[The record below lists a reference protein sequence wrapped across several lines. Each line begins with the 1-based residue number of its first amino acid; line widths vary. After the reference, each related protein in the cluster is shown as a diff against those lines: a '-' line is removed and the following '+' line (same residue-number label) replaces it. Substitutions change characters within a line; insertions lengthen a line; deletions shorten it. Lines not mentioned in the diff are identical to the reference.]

1 MDGTARQLAVVT
13 VAADVVEAEL
23 VDDETAGASP
33 VVHTGRDRHLS
44 PETVAAIQASVA
56 DSTRRAYGADRDAFT
71 AWCAKEDRTAVPA
84 SAETLAEWVR
94 HLTVTPRP
102 RTKRPAGPST
112 IERAMSAVT
121 SWHEEQGRPK
131 PNMRGARAVLNAY
144 KDRLAVD
151 KEAAAQARQATA
163 ALPPQIRAMLAGV
176 DRSTLVGKRN
186 AALILLG
193 FATAARVSE
202 LVALDVA
209 TVREAEHGYDV
220 TLYRKK
226 VRKHTPNPVLYGSDA
241 ATCPVR
247 ALRAYRDALA
257 AAGRTDGPLFVRV
270 DRWGRI
276 APPMTRHGR
285 VIGDSAGRMTT
296 EAAAEV
302 VERLAVAAGL
312 SGEWSGHSLRRG
324 FATAARAAGH
334 DPLEIARAG
343 GWVDGSRVLARYMDD
358 VDRVKNSP
366 LVGIGL

>member
-1 MDGTARQLAVVT
+1 MGEPALQLAV
-13 VAADVVEAEL
+13 DVVEAEL
-23 VDDETAGASP
+23 VDDESAAGAEL
-33 VVHTGRDRHLS
+33 VHTDRDRQLS
-44 PETVAAIQASVA
+44 PETVAAIEASA
-56 DSTRRAYGADRDAFT
+56 AASTRRAYGADRAAFA
-71 AWCAKEDRTAVPA
+71 AWCAQEGRTAVPA
-84 SAETLAEWVR
+84 TGETMAEWVR

-102 RTKRPAGPST
+102 RTGRPAGPST

-121 SWHEEQGRPK
+121 SWHLEQGHPK

-144 KDRLAVD
+144 RDRLAEA
-151 KEAAAQARQATA
+151 KAEAAQPRQATA
-163 ALPPQIRAMLAGV
+163 ALPAQIRAMLAGV
-176 DRSTLVGKRN
+176 DRSTLAGKRN
-186 AALILLG
+186 AALVLLG

-209 TVREAEHGYDV
+209 AVAEAEHGYDV

-226 VRKHTPNPVLYGSDA
+226 VRKHTTNAVLYGTDP

-247 ALRAYRDALA
+247 ALRAYLAALA
-257 AAGRTDGPLFVRV
+257 ACGRTEGPLFLRI
-270 DRWGRI
+270 DRWDRI
-276 APPMTRHGR
+276 APPMTRNGR
-285 VIGDSAGRMTT
+285 TIGDPAGRMTA

-312 SGEWSGHSLRRG
+312 SGAWSGHSLRRG

-334 DPLEIARAG
+334 DPLEIARVG

-358 VDRVKNSP
+358 VDRVTNSP

>member
-1 MDGTARQLAVVT
+1 MGVPGRQLAVA
-13 VAADVVEAEL
+13 VADEVVDAEL
-23 VDDETAGASP
+23 VDEGPGGAD
-33 VVHTGRDRHLS
+33 VAVHTDRDRHLS
-44 PETVAAIQASVA
+44 PETVAAIEASA
-56 DSTRRAYGADRDAFT
+56 AASTRRAYGADRDAFA
-71 AWCAKEDRTAVPA
+71 AWCAEEGRVPVPA
-84 SAETLAEWVR
+84 SGETMAEWVR

-102 RTKRPAGPST
+102 RTNRPAGPST

-121 SWHEEQGRPK
+121 TWHEEQGRPK

-144 KDRLAVD
+144 KDRLAEE
-151 KEAAAQARQATA
+151 KAEAARARQATA
-163 ALPPQIRAMLAGV
+163 ALPPQIRAMLAGT
-176 DRSTLVGKRN
+176 DRTTLAGRRN
-186 AALILLG
+186 AALVLVG

-202 LVALDVA
+202 LVALDLAAAVE
-209 TVREAEHGYDV
+209 TEHGYDV

-226 VRKHTPNPVLYGSDA
+226 VRKHTTNALLYGTDP

-247 ALRAYRDALA
+247 ALRAYLAALA
-257 AAGRTDGPLFVRV
+257 AAGRTEGPLFVRV
-270 DRWGRI
+270 DRWDRI
-276 APPMTRHGR
+276 APPLTRRGR
-285 VIGDSAGRMTT
+285 PIGDPAGRMTA

-312 SGEWSGHSLRRG
+312 SGDWSGHSLRRG

>member
-1 MDGTARQLAVVT
+1 
-13 VAADVVEAEL
+13 
-23 VDDETAGASP
+23 
-33 VVHTGRDRHLS
+33 
-44 PETVAAIQASVA
+44 
-56 DSTRRAYGADRDAFT
+56 
-71 AWCAKEDRTAVPA
+71 
-84 SAETLAEWVR
+84 
-94 HLTVTPRP
+94 
-102 RTKRPAGPST
+102 
-112 IERAMSAVT
+112 MSAVT

-144 KDRLAVD
+144 KDRLAVE
-151 KEAAAQARQATA
+151 KEAAARARQATA
-163 ALPPQIRAMLAGV
+163 ALPPQFRAMLAGV
-176 DRSTLVGKRN
+176 DRSTLAGKWN
-186 AALILLG
+186 AALVLLG

-202 LVALDVA
+202 LVALDDD
-209 TVREAEHGYDV
+209 TVTEVEHGFDV

-226 VRKHTPNPVLYGSDA
+226 VRKHTPNPVLYSTDP
-241 ATCPVR
+241 ATCPVP

-270 DRWGRI
+270 DRWDCL
-276 APPMTRHGR
+276 APPMTRRGR
-285 VIGDSAGRMTT
+285 VIGGPAGRMTA

-302 VERLAVAAGL
+302 IERLAVSAGL
-312 SGEWSGHSLRRG
+312 SGDWSGHSLRRG

>member
-1 MDGTARQLAVVT
+1 MSGQLAVT
-13 VAADVVEAEL
+13 DVVDGEL
-23 VDDETAGASP
+23 VDDETAGAP
-33 VVHTGRDRHLS
+33 VAVHTDRDRHLS
-44 PETVAAIQASVA
+44 PETVAAIEESAA
-56 DSTRRAYGADRDAFT
+56 ASTRRAYATDRELFA
-71 AWCAKEDRTAVPA
+71 AWCAEEGRVPVPA
-84 SAETLAEWVR
+84 SGETMAEWVR

-102 RTKRPAGPST
+102 RTGKPAGPST

-121 SWHEEQGRPK
+121 SWHQEQGHPK

-144 KDRLAVD
+144 RDRLA
-151 KEAAAQARQATA
+151 EAREEAAQARQATA
-163 ALPPQIRAMLAGV
+163 ALPAQIRAMLAGV
-176 DRSTLVGKRN
+176 DRTTLAGKRN
-186 AALILLG
+186 AALVLLG

-202 LVALDVA
+202 LVALDVSA
-209 TVREAEHGYDV
+209 VEEAEHGYDV

-226 VRKHTPNPVLYGSDA
+226 VRKHTTNAILYGADP

-247 ALRAYRDALA
+247 ALRTYLAALE
-257 AAGRTDGPLFVRV
+257 AAGRTGGPLFVRV
-270 DRWGRI
+270 DRWDRV
-276 APPMTRHGR
+276 APPLTRGGR
-285 VIGDSAGRMTT
+285 PIGDPAGRMTA

-312 SGEWSGHSLRRG
+312 SGDWSGHSLRRG

-358 VDRVKNSP
+358 VDRVRNSP

>member
-1 MDGTARQLAVVT
+1 MSGQLAVT
-13 VAADVVEAEL
+13 DVVDAEL
-23 VDDETAGASP
+23 VDDETAGAP
-33 VVHTGRDRHLS
+33 VTVHTDRDRHLS
-44 PETVAAIQASVA
+44 PETVAAIEQSAA
-56 DSTRRAYGADRDAFT
+56 ASTRRAYATDRELFA
-71 AWCAKEDRTAVPA
+71 AWCADEGRVPVPA
-84 SAETLAEWVR
+84 SGETMAEWVR

-102 RTKRPAGPST
+102 RTGKPAGPST

-121 SWHEEQGRPK
+121 SWHQEQGHPK

-144 KDRLAVD
+144 RDRLAEAR
-151 KEAAAQARQATA
+151 EAAAQARQATA

-176 DRSTLVGKRN
+176 DRTTLAGKRN
-186 AALILLG
+186 AALVLLG

-202 LVALDVA
+202 LVALDVSA
-209 TVREAEHGYDV
+209 VEETEHGYDV

-226 VRKHTPNPVLYGSDA
+226 VRKHTTNAILYGTDP

-247 ALRAYRDALA
+247 ALRAYLAALE
-257 AAGRTDGPLFVRV
+257 AAGRANGPLFVRV
-270 DRWGRI
+270 DRWDRI
-276 APPMTRHGR
+276 APPMTRRGHP
-285 VIGDSAGRMTT
+285 IGDPAGRMTA

-312 SGEWSGHSLRRG
+312 SGDWSGHSLRRG

-358 VDRVKNSP
+358 VDRVRNSP
-366 LVGIGL
+366 LIGIGL